1 MGQRP
6 RVTDRLYHERD
17 GSGYIKPGF
26 SHLFVVPAQGGTAR
40 QISTDNFHHRQP
52 EWHSDGKRI
61 YVSGNRNEDWQYD
74 YRNTEI
80 YSIDV
85 DTGATAAITS
95 TSGPDEQPRVA
106 PSGRWLAW
114 LGFSDRR
121 QAFKRPDCGL
131 HDLMAQGCGNCW
143 LISIAVSTPWHGP
156 PTARACSYSTMTG
169 DEPGLPTSAWPMKCG
184 WWPQTWAA
192 PALADPM
199 AAALS
204 PSLTMTAWPTP
215 IPARNFPLK

>member
-1 MGQRP
+1 MTVAAISSPASVTCSWYPPRAERP
-6 RVTDRLYHERD
+6 AR
-17 GSGYIKPGF
+17 SA
-26 SHLFVVPAQGGTAR
+26 PAISTIANPNGTATANGFTFLAIEMR
-40 QISTDNFHHRQP
+40 IGSTT
-52 EWHSDGKRI
+52 
-61 YVSGNRNEDWQYD
+61 
-74 YRNTEI
+74 TEI
-80 YSIDV
+80 LRSTALMSIRV
-85 DTGATAAITS
+85 QLRQSPAPAGRMSSRAWRPAGGGWPGWVSVTG
-95 TSGPDEQPRVA
+95 
-106 PSGRWLAW
+106 GRPI
-114 LGFSDRR
+114 
-121 QAFKRPDCGL
+121 KRPDCGL
-131 HDLMAQGCGNCW
+131 PALTAQGCGNCW